1 MDGENAQSI
10 IKVRSKL
17 AFRVHRF
24 QVAMSG
30 GYQPHIRPHR
40 LGPPNSLKDLLL
52 EEAKNLRLKRKR
64 HVADFIKQDGPVVA
78 LFEFAD
84 AAGIGPRKG
93 PFFVPK

>member
-1 MDGENAQSI
+1 MDGENAQSV

-24 QVAMSG
+24 EVAMSG
-30 GYQPHIRPHR
+30 GYQSHIRPHR
-40 LGPPNSLKDLLL
+40 LAAPNSLKGLLL
-52 EEAKNLRLKRKR
+52 EEAKHLCLKRKR

-84 AAGIGPRKG
+84 AAAIGSRKG
-93 PFFVPK
+93 PFFVSE